1 MEITKYLS
9 DSGNGDLSIGLSR
22 KSFDRNIPFIEIL
35 QKANELKAQLIVLT
49 PPHHKKP
56 GAWYIKGRNDKY
68 SYDEIKSKIEKNIQ
82 HGEHKSRICYLI
94 KYD

>member
-9 DSGNGDLSIGLSR
+9 DSGNGDLLIGLSK

-49 PPHHKKP
+49 PPFRKRP

-68 SYDEIKSKIEKNIQ
+68 SYDEIKTKIEKNIE
-82 HGEHKSRICYLI
+82 HGEHKSRISYLI
-94 KYD
+94 KYH